1 MSFLDIVKAFIPL
14 IIIVGLLYGVLL
26 LIKKYGTPFKGN
38 KGVSVPIKVL
48 STQMIMPKKFISIVR
63 VDDKLLVLGVSE
75 NSITML
81 KELEPSE
88 VEEETAYTPKN
99 DNNNLLDILRKNL
112 GLR

>member
-1 MSFLDIVKAFIPL
+1 MSFIDIVKAFIPL
-14 IIIVGLLYGVLL
+14 IIIAGLLYGVLI

-38 KGVSVPIKVL
+38 KYGAVPIKVL
-48 STQMIMPKKFISIVR
+48 SSQMIMPKKFISIVK

-75 NSITML
+75 SSITLL

-88 VEEETAYTPKN
+88 NIEETPRTPKN
-99 DNNNLLDILRKNL
+99 DNNFIDILRKNL

>member
-26 LIKKYGTPFKGN
+26 LIKKYGTPFKGT
-38 KGVSVPIKVL
+38 KGGSIPIKVL

-63 VDDKLLVLGVSE
+63 VDDKLLVLGISE
-75 NSITML
+75 NSISML

-88 VEEETAYTPKN
+88 VVEENSFNTKSE
-99 DNNNLLDILRKNL
+99 NNLLDILRKNL